1 MDTKPITFSRLNI
14 KSLKQLL
21 QTCPEADKD
30 RIEKRIQLLQAK
42 YKAKKNTFDTASL
55 SPTEELEA
63 VARPGMPV
71 GLATK
76 LLRQYYAKKFV
87 EPSTD
92 KNTFKKEVEDM
103 FQTER
108 IDVPVNNIT
117 KNVQLDTTLKSES
130 LLSNL
135 DKEYEVVEITLK
147 LVKKFDCC

>member
-1 MDTKPITFSRLNI
+1 MENKPITFSRLNI

-42 YKAKKNTFDTASL
+42 YKAKKNTFDTPSL

-71 GLATK
+71 GLATT
-76 LLRQYYAKKFV
+76 LLRRYYAKKFV
-87 EPSTD
+87 EPS
-92 KNTFKKEVEDM
+92 KKVNDI
-103 FQTER
+103 FPSER
-108 IDVPVNNIT
+108 IDVPINNIT

>member
-55 SPTEELEA
+55 SPTEELEG
-63 VARPGMPV
+63 VARTGMPV
-71 GLATK
+71 GLATT

-87 EPSTD
+87 EPS
-92 KNTFKKEVEDM
+92 KKVNDM
-103 FQTER
+103 FPSER
-108 IDVPVNNIT
+108 IDVPINNIT

-130 LLSNL
+130 LLSSINK
-135 DKEYEVVEITLK
+135 DYEVVEISLK